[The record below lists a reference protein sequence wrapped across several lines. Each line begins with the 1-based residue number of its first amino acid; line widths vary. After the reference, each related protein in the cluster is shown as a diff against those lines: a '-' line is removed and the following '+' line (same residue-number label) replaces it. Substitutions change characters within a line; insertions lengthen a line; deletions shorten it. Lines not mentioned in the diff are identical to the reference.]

1 MKERIIALIE
11 RFYSTTMLMKV
22 STSNIHQLF
31 VELLQET
38 GLLLMPI
45 LGVGMLAGIISNYLQ
60 VGFLFS
66 TEVIKPKLENSI
78 QSKGLNEY
86 TVFEPS

>member
-1 MKERIIALIE
+1 
-11 RFYSTTMLMKV
+11 
-22 STSNIHQLF
+22 
-31 VELLQET
+31 
-38 GLLLMPI
+38 MPI

-66 TEVIKPKLENSI
+66 PEVIKPKLEKLDPI
-78 QSKGLNEY
+78 KGLNGY

>member
-31 VELLQET
+31 LELLQET

-45 LGVGMLAGIISNYLQ
+45 LGVGMLAGLSVTIYKSA
-60 VGFLFS
+60 FS
-66 TEVIKPKLENSI
+66 FQQK
-78 QSKGLNEY
+78 
-86 TVFEPS
+86 